1 MPPCFSWG
9 WVVGKIGEK
18 MQPGVP
24 KSGQRGREL
33 SGAGNK
39 LPTLRICLKA
49 LFFSLDG
56 KK

>member
-1 MPPCFSWG
+1 MPLCFSWG

-49 LFFSLDG
+49 LIFSLDG